1 MMGGLETNKKFLG
14 EESAELKGLGEESG
28 ELKGLEGGCASEFSL
43 FVCCVR
49 DVDRGEAKGCSMSC
63 PSKELKKALLALWNA
78 SGCES
83 KY

>member
-1 MMGGLETNKKFLG
+1 MMGGLETNKKF
-14 EESAELKGLGEESG
+14 LGEESG